1 MIRFK
6 KLIFYI
12 LLLGYL
18 VVVLGFVSGK
28 AGNVVCSNLN
38 IQIKDSLSN
47 RFITSNHV
55 KNIID
60 AENIRALGYAE
71 RIVNTQELERILDN
85 QPVVK
90 DAQVFKTID
99 GTLNIRIEQRLPV
112 LRVMNERN
120 QSYYIDEE
128 GQVLPLKR
136 NFTMHTLVANGFIR
150 EPFNPLRS
158 KSIFDKGKD
167 LSEGQK
173 TIFDLYKLA
182 LFIHN
187 NK

>member
-1 MIRFK
+1 MIRLK

-38 IQIKDSLSN
+38 IHIKDSLSN
-47 RFITSNHV
+47 RFITSTHV

-60 AENIRALGYAE
+60 AENIKSLGYAE
-71 RIVNTQELERILDN
+71 RIVNTQELEHVLDK
-85 QPVVK
+85 QPAVK
-90 DAQVFKTID
+90 DAQVYTTID
-99 GTLNIRIEQRLPV
+99 GNLNIVIEQRRPV
-112 LRVMNERN
+112 LRVMNEKN

-128 GQVLPLKR
+128 GQILPLKR
-136 NFTMHTLVANGFIR
+136 NFTMHTLVANGYIR

-167 LSEGQK
+167 P
-173 TIFDLYKLA
+173 
-182 LFIHN
+182 
-187 NK
+187 